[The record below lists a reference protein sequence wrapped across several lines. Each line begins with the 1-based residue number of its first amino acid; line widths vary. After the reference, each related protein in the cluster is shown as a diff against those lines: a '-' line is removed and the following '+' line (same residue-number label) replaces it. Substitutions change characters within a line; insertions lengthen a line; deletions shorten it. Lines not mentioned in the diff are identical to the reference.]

1 MKNEIIHG
9 KIMSA
14 EDIVDYEEEY
24 RSRNGFFFFGL
35 REQIFVNCVFK
46 NINWSSDF
54 VVGCTFKNCIFEN
67 IFFDGEWLDKKLCNN
82 IFENCMF
89 FKCSIIDVRESGV
102 IDAIPES
109 TNMRCPR
116 YDKIIGYKIL
126 RTVKRD
132 KYLMHKYLLATL
144 EIPAGVKRSSSIGN
158 KCRCEYAKVLS
169 IVDCDGAAYDCGS
182 STMCITGEEILYVV
196 GEYVYADSFDE
207 NRFHECAPG
216 IHFFMTPEEAWDYA
230 K

>member
-9 KIMSA
+9 KIMSV

-24 RSRNGFFFFGL
+24 RLRNRYFLFGL
-35 REQIFVNCVFK
+35 RERIFVNCVFK
-46 NINWSSDF
+46 NTGFLSDF
-54 VVGCTFKNCIFEN
+54 VIGCTFKNCIFEN
-67 IFFDGEWLDKKLCNN
+67 TIFDDEWLDKKLCKN

-89 FKCSIIDVRESGV
+89 FKCDIIKNRESGMM
-102 IDAIPES
+102 DAISES
-109 TNMRCPR
+109 TNMRCPK
-116 YDKIIGYKIL
+116 YDKIIGYKTIINHDGS
-126 RTVKRD
+126 K
-132 KYLMHKYLLATL
+132 HLLATL
-144 EIPAGVKRSSSIGN
+144 EIPAGVKRSSAIGN

-169 IVDCDGAAYDCGS
+169 IIDENGNKYDIGRSVRSAIMKS
-182 STMCITGEEILYVV
+182 SNQLIYKV

-230 K
+230 R

>member
-9 KIMSA
+9 KIMLV

-24 RSRNGFFFFGL
+24 RLRNGSFLFGL
-35 REQIFVNCVFK
+35 RERIFVNCVFK
-46 NINWSSDF
+46 NTGSLSDF

-67 IFFDGEWLDKKLCNN
+67 TIFDDEWLNKKLCNN

-89 FKCSIIDVRESGV
+89 FKCNIIKNRESV
-102 IDAIPES
+102 VMDAIPES

-132 KYLMHKYLLATL
+132 KNLMHKLLATL
-144 EIPAGVKRSSSIGN
+144 EIPAGVKRSSAIGN

-169 IVDCDGAAYDCGS
+169 IIDENGNKYNIGRSAVRR
-182 STMCITGEEILYVV
+182 TGNQLIYKV
-196 GEYVYADSFDE
+196 GEYVYANSFDE
-207 NRFHECAPG
+207 NRFNECAPG
-216 IHFFMTPEEAWDYA
+216 IHFFMTPEEAWDYV

>member
-9 KIMSA
+9 KIISV
-14 EDIVDYEEEY
+14 EDMLDYEAEH
-24 RSRNGFFFFGL
+24 RSRNGSFLFGL
-35 REQIFVNCVFK
+35 RERIFVNCVFK
-46 NINWSSDF
+46 NIGALSDF
-54 VVGCTFKNCIFEN
+54 VIRCTFKNCIFEN
-67 IFFDGEWLDKKLCNN
+67 IIFDDEWLDKKIYNN

-89 FKCSIIDVRESGV
+89 FECRIVKNRESGV
-102 IDAIPES
+102 MDAIPES

-126 RTVKRD
+126 RTVKRN
-132 KYLMHKYLLATL
+132 KNLMCKPLLATL
-144 EIPAGVKRSSSIGN
+144 EIPAGVKRSSAIGN

-169 IVDCDGAAYDCGS
+169 IIDENGNKYDIGRS
-182 STMCITGEEILYVV
+182 AVRRTGNQLIYKV

-207 NRFHECAPG
+207 NRFNECAPG
-216 IHFFMTPEEAWDYA
+216 IHFFMTPEEAWDYI

>member
-9 KIMSA
+9 KIISVADML
-14 EDIVDYEEEY
+14 DYEEEY
-24 RSRNGFFFFGL
+24 RLRNGSFLFGL
-35 REQIFVNCVFK
+35 RERIFVNCVFK
-46 NINWSSDF
+46 NIGVLSDF
-54 VVGCTFKNCIFEN
+54 VIRCTFKNCIFEN
-67 IFFDGEWLDKKLCNN
+67 IIFDNEWLDKKIYNN

-89 FKCSIIDVRESGV
+89 FKCNIIKNRESGV

-132 KYLMHKYLLATL
+132 KNLMHKLLATL
-144 EIPAGVKRSSSIGN
+144 EIPAGVKRSSAIGN

-169 IVDCDGAAYDCGS
+169 IIDENGNKYDIGKS
-182 STMCITGEEILYVV
+182 AIRRTDNQLIYKV
-196 GEYVYADSFDE
+196 GEYVYANSFDE
-207 NRFHECAPG
+207 NRFNECAPG
-216 IHFFMTPEEAWDYA
+216 IHFFMTPEEAWDYVR
-230 K
+230 